1 MIRLLLC
8 GIILMAGL
16 GAGFSLSRMLTNRR
30 IRLEELLT
38 ALSILEGE
46 MNYRMDPIPQLLA
59 RASAMAPGVSAEFL
73 KRVCVCL
80 EEKLA
85 SDFSG
90 CFSLAMDQVYG
101 EGTLKEEDL
110 LALREF
116 GVELGKTD
124 LENQHS
130 LFLRTRTRLSD
141 QREKAL
147 AEERTRGRMYR
158 CLGGAAG
165 FLIVILLI

>member
-1 MIRLLLC
+1 MIRLVLC
-8 GIILMAGL
+8 GLILSAGL

-38 ALSILEGE
+38 AVSILEAE

-59 RASAMAPGVSAEFL
+59 RVSSMAPGVSAECL
-73 KRVCVCL
+73 KAVCSCL
-80 EEKLA
+80 DRQTL
-85 SDFSG
+85 DFPE
-90 CFSLAMDQVYG
+90 CFSLAVDQVYG
-101 EGTLKEEDL
+101 GGTLKEEDL
-110 LALREF
+110 LVLKEF

-130 LFLRTRTRLSD
+130 LFVRTLSRLSA
-141 QREKAL
+141 QKEKAL